1 METLLAHNSQSNAG
15 TEKSEKPLKIY
26 RCVHLR
32 IAEFFEKYFYTP
44 IIMLGGIDMSHDG
57 SVAVH
62 ELIEPHLGVNVGG
75 AIHIIA

>member
-1 METLLAHNSQSNAG
+1 MESLLAQNPQSNAG
-15 TEKSEKPLKIY
+15 TEKRKKSLKIY
-26 RCVHLR
+26 AGVHFG
-32 IAEFFEKYFYTP
+32 IAEFFEKHFYTP

-57 SVAVH
+57 PVAVH